1 MGAEEPATAVQ
12 ICPAPLHAADQN
24 RIWRRE
30 FDGAETHD
38 GREAMASEDGC
49 GSVQRVWRLLEK
61 KRTPAED
68 DRMIHA
74 AHASRYH
81 WGEVGT
87 PVNLAIG
94 EWQISHVYAVLD
106 RPEPATYHA
115 VRSLAMCKE
124 NGIDDFPLAFAYE
137 ALARADAVAGR
148 KRDLRRHLAFAREV
162 GSKIKDKEDR
172 DLLFRDLKSIR
183 PGLRR

>member
-1 MGAEEPATAVQ
+1 MARRLTTEDRKW
-12 ICPAPLHAADQN
+12 HRKMAAKLFN
-24 RIWRRE
+24 E
-30 FDGAETHD
+30 
-38 GREAMASEDGC
+38 
-49 GSVQRVWRLLEK
+49 VWRLLET
-61 KRTPAED
+61 KRTPEED

-94 EWQISHVYAVLD
+94 EWQVSHVYAVLG

-115 VRSLAMCKE
+115 NRCLAICE
-124 NGIDDFPLAFAYE
+124 ANGIEDFPLAFAYE

-148 KRDLRRHLAFAREV
+148 KRALRGHLALARDA
-162 GSKIKDKEDR
+162 GSRIGAKEDR
-172 DLLFRDLKSIR
+172 EGLFRDLKTIR
-183 PGLRR
+183 VTRGQ

>member
-1 MGAEEPATAVQ
+1 MARKLTTAERRW
-12 ICPAPLHAADQN
+12 HRKMAAGLFN
-24 RIWRRE
+24 E
-30 FDGAETHD
+30 
-38 GREAMASEDGC
+38 
-49 GSVQRVWRLLEK
+49 VWRLLEK

-124 NGIDDFPLAFAYE
+124 NGIDDFPLVCPSGGAPRTSVRTPPPPPHGWPPGVSCRGGRSRMRRSPHRFPSQ
-137 ALARADAVAGR
+137 LASRPSADT
-148 KRDLRRHLAFAREV
+148 RE
-162 GSKIKDKEDR
+162 KAM
-172 DLLFRDLKSIR
+172 
-183 PGLRR
+183 

>member
-1 MGAEEPATAVQ
+1 MTQKPTTAERRWHRKMATV
-12 ICPAPLHAADQN
+12 LFN
-24 RIWRRE
+24 E
-30 FDGAETHD
+30 
-38 GREAMASEDGC
+38 
-49 GSVQRVWRLLEK
+49 VWRLLEK

-74 AHASRYH
+74 AHASRFH

-87 PVNLAIG
+87 AVNRAIG

-115 VRSLAMCKE
+115 VRSLATCKA
-124 NGIDDFPLAFAYE
+124 NGIEAFPLAFAYA

-148 KRDLRRHLAFAREV
+148 TRDLRRHLALPRAV
-162 GSKIKDKEDR
+162 GLRIKDKAAREPV
-172 DLLFRDLKSIR
+172 FRGLK
-183 PGLRR
+183 

>member
-1 MGAEEPATAVQ
+1 MARKLTTAERRWHRKSAVS
-12 ICPAPLHAADQN
+12 LFN
-24 RIWRRE
+24 E
-30 FDGAETHD
+30 
-38 GREAMASEDGC
+38 
-49 GSVQRVWRLLEK
+49 VWRLLEK
-61 KRTPAED
+61 RRTPAED

-74 AHASRYH
+74 AHASRFH

-87 PVNLAIG
+87 AVNRAIG
-94 EWQISHVYAVLD
+94 EWQVSHVYSVLG

-124 NGIDDFPLAFAYE
+124 NGIEDFPLAFAYE

-148 KRDLRRHLAFAREV
+148 KGDLRRHLALARDV
-162 GSKIKDKEDR
+162 GSRIKDKEDR

>member
-1 MGAEEPATAVQ
+1 MARKLTTAERRW
-12 ICPAPLHAADQN
+12 HRKMAAGLFND
-24 RIWRRE
+24 
-30 FDGAETHD
+30 
-38 GREAMASEDGC
+38 
-49 GSVQRVWRLLEK
+49 VWRLLEK

-148 KRDLRRHLAFAREV
+148 KRDLRRHLGFAREV
-162 GSKIKDKEDR
+162 GSKIKDKKDR
-172 DLLFRDLKSIR
+172 DLLFQDLKSIR

>member
-1 MGAEEPATAVQ
+1 
-12 ICPAPLHAADQN
+12 
-24 RIWRRE
+24 
-30 FDGAETHD
+30 
-38 GREAMASEDGC
+38 
-49 GSVQRVWRLLEK
+49 
-61 KRTPAED
+61 
-68 DRMIHA
+68 MIHA

-115 VRSLAMCKE
+115 VRSLATCKE

-148 KRDLRRHLAFAREV
+148 KRDLRRHLALAREV
-162 GSKIKDKEDR
+162 GSRIKDKEDR
-172 DLLFRDLKSIR
+172 DLLFQDLKSIR